1 MDSTGKII
9 YSRAQLAERLPDLLR
24 PLVFTNGCFD
34 ILHRGHVDYLTRSAA
49 LGRFLLVAV
58 NDDDSARR
66 LNKGKD
72 RPFNSLDDRIAVLA
86 GLECIDCIVPFH
98 EDTPLDLIQLVRPD
112 HLVKGGDW
120 PTNQIIGGEFVSQL
134 GGQVHSIPFRYPHS
148 TTKII
153 HQIRK
158 TEADG

>member
-1 MDSTGKII
+1 MESTSKVI
-9 YSRAQLAERLPDLLR
+9 YSREQLAERLPNLPR

-34 ILHRGHVDYLTRSAA
+34 ILHRGHVDYLTRSAT

-86 GLECIDCIVPFH
+86 GLGCIDCVVPFH
-98 EDTPLDLIQLVRPD
+98 EDTPLNLIRLVRPD

-134 GGQVHSIPFRYPHS
+134 GGQVHSVPFRYPNS
-148 TTKII
+148 TSKII
-153 HQIRK
+153 RQIRK
-158 TEADG
+158 AQTDS

>member
-1 MDSTGKII
+1 LDSTGKII
-9 YSRAQLAERLPDLLR
+9 YSRSQLAERLPSLLR

-66 LNKGKD
+66 LNKGKG
-72 RPFNSLDDRIAVLA
+72 RPFNTLDDRIAILA
-86 GLECIDCIVPFH
+86 GLECIDCVVPFH

-134 GGQVHSIPFRYPHS
+134 GGQVHSVPVHYPHS
-148 TTKII
+148 TSKII
-153 HQIRK
+153 RQIRK